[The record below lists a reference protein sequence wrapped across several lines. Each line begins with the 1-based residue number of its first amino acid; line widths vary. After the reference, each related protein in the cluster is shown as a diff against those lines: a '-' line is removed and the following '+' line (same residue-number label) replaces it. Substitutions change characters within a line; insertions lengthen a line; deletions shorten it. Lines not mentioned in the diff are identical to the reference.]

1 MSGKSAIKRIL
12 SKDIKEIEKNKL
24 NELGIFIEFNEENM
38 LEAKAMII
46 GPKDTIYEGGI
57 LFFKIFFPNN
67 YPYSPPDLCYVS
79 RNRIRIHPNLYT
91 RHHHTGHGKVCL
103 SILGTWS
110 GPKWTSIMDIS
121 TVLITIQS
129 LLDNKPLLHE
139 PDVSDENYI
148 RNYSE
153 IIQHENILTLF
164 IKNTIDIPEGF
175 YQFKDAI
182 ENNKNQYKDI
192 LYDKIQKNK
201 EINKII
207 NSRIYNLNYPINYKF
222 LSEFYKE
229 KIKI

>member
-24 NELGIFIEFNEENM
+24 NDLGIFIEFNEENI

-67 YPYSPPDLCYVS
+67 YPYAPPDLCYVS

-148 RNYSE
+148 KNYSE

-175 YQFKDAI
+175 YKFKDAI

-222 LSEFYKE
+222 LSEYYKE